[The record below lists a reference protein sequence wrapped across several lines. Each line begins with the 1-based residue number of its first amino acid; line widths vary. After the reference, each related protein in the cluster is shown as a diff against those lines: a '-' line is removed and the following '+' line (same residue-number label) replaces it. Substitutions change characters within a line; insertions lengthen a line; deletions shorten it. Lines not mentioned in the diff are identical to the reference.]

1 MSQVFVLGTDRCGS
15 KTFTVASEHMTN
27 FTAEHDSRTHILSP
41 NRFAYPDNHLAWW
54 TGKLVAAFGDT
65 PLYVHLSRDRDAW

>member
-27 FTAEHDSRTHILSP
+27 FTAEHDSRT
-41 NRFAYPDNHLAWW
+41 WW